1 LGIALAAALF
11 ATPAATIEF
20 IGKVVGDGRRYP
32 AVTAAGARRS
42 IEAHRESSLYD
53 WLPRRIRGILV
64 FAGRGQEDESGCPDR
79 KWKKGQSGNPK
90 GPDKWD
96 KPIRE
101 ALLEHA
107 PQAVARLVEL
117 MRSEDQHIAL
127 AAVRE
132 ILALQ
137 DNLWVVASL

>member
-1 LGIALAAALF
+1 M
-11 ATPAATIEF
+11 
-20 IGKVVGDGRRYP
+20 IGSRGELEAYWCSQEEGRKM
-32 AVTAAGARRS
+32 TWNKG
-42 IEAHRESSLYD
+42 
-53 WLPRRIRGILV
+53 
-64 FAGRGQEDESGCPDR
+64 ESGCPDR

-132 ILALQ
+132 ILNRVYGKAS
-137 DNLWVVASL
+137 VAVGVDVEGDSTPLYQVITPKEAGSFDEWLENVNAHRKLKEGDTH